1 MSDGVFIE
9 ALVVD
14 DETSL
19 LEELKDFL
27 SFQSVSVHL
36 AANGIQA
43 LEQLAAHPG
52 VTVVLTDIRMPSLD
66 GLTLASR
73 IVQAHG
79 DANAV
84 EVVLMTGH
92 GTIETAAEAVRA
104 GAFDFLRKPMELD
117 DVIVVL
123 RRAHA
128 RAIARRD
135 AYSTRMAE
143 MSRLRADYA
152 DLQDRFA
159 RVANPIDLTSDAP
172 PVLAHILAHELR
184 APLMPL
190 LSLPSI
196 LSDQQSLP
204 AGMLNSYLRDVRK
217 SGEQLKD
224 IADDLIEL
232 LAPPREDS
240 FVWQEVSLGRLL
252 ASLEMLSLPAARDSK
267 ITLLRSVQTDGAV
280 ETCEAHLLAAL
291 WRLINHA
298 IKATP
303 PGGQVKLSV
312 QEAQRS
318 MIAFAVHNDG
328 RGMTEAEIQSAKL
341 PFHQLDPALSRR
353 VEGMGLGIALAN
365 RMAQRLGGHLDIV
378 SPATGGTTASIVLP
392 RARAQRAP
400 R

>member
-1 MSDGVFIE
+1 M
-9 ALVVD
+9 
-14 DETSL
+14 
-19 LEELKDFL
+19 
-27 SFQSVSVHL
+27 
-36 AANGIQA
+36 
-43 LEQLAAHPG
+43 
-52 VTVVLTDIRMPSLD
+52 
-66 GLTLASR
+66 
-73 IVQAHG
+73 
-79 DANAV
+79 
-84 EVVLMTGH
+84 
-92 GTIETAAEAVRA
+92 
-104 GAFDFLRKPMELD
+104 
-117 DVIVVL
+117 
-123 RRAHA
+123 A
-128 RAIARRD
+128 R
-135 AYSTRMAE
+135 
-143 MSRLRADYA
+143 
-152 DLQDRFA
+152 
-159 RVANPIDLTSDAP
+159 
-172 PVLAHILAHELR
+172 
-184 APLMPL
+184 
-190 LSLPSI
+190 
-196 LSDQQSLP
+196 
-204 AGMLNSYLRDVRK
+204 
-217 SGEQLKD
+217 KD

-392 RARAQRAP
+392 RTRAQRAP